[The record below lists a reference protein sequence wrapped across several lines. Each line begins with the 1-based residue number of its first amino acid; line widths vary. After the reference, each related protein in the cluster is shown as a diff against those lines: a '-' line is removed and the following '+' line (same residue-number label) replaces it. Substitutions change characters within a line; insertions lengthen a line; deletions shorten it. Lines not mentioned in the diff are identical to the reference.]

1 MKTSELE
8 QALQGSKDWRSFC
21 AIHEEEKVRLISR
34 KDGAAT
40 SGDIG
45 LLFDSNQVVVTHE
58 QIEKLC
64 NQVLASKIDPI
75 DAQFI
80 ATIIALSGFEFD
92 SEYTEDAVMQMS
104 SPETRDSDNILEALQ
119 LLQST

>member
-21 AIHEEEKVRLISR
+21 SKHEDEKARLNSR
-34 KDGAAT
+34 KDGAVT

-45 LLFDSNQVVVTHE
+45 LSFDSNQVVVTHE
-58 QIEKLC
+58 QIENLC
-64 NQVLASKIDPI
+64 NHVLESEIDTI

-92 SEYTEDAVMQMS
+92 SEFTEDAVMQIS
-104 SPETRDSDNILEALQ
+104 SPETSNSDNILEALYI
-119 LLQST
+119 LQFN